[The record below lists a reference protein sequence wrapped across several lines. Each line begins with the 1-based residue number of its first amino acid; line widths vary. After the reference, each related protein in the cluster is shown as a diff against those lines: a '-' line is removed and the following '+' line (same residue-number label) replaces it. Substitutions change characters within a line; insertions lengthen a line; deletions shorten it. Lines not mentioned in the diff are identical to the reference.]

1 MRPVTAKQTTVLAAE
16 AFVVDVRLK
25 IAPAPGFTLQTL
37 TPGVHKALSELFDVY
52 EPGSKVIISVL
63 TAAVSGV
70 TGVSDVVF
78 ASPVKN
84 VATSA
89 IQWPRL
95 GALALEAL

>member
-1 MRPVTAKQTTVLAAE
+1 M
-16 AFVVDVRLK
+16 
-25 IAPAPGFTLQTL
+25 
-37 TPGVHKALSELFDVY
+37 
-52 EPGSKVIISVL
+52 IISVL